1 MRKVKC
7 RVCSTLNDINLAYKY
22 VHTTSG
28 GKDVNMYYCSEDE
41 FLKHKKEKEYR
52 AKFEEKFSDI
62 MNYTV
67 INSNVKRL
75 YNEIQKSGYS
85 NKEIYSCLV
94 EKERDIIRALDY
106 KKSIKDEDRRIK
118 YAFAIIRNAMFDVT
132 IKRRQEEKIKQM
144 QSKAKEKTIE
154 VYGYKNNRQAK
165 HERRGLLDII
175 GGK

>member
-7 RVCSTLNDINLAYKY
+7 RVCSALNDIDVAYKY
-22 VHTTSG
+22 VHTTSTG
-28 GKDVNMYYCSEDE
+28 SKVNMYYCSESE
-41 FLKHKKEKEYR
+41 FLNQQSEKEYR
-52 AKFEEKFSDI
+52 AKFEKKFNDI

-67 INSNVKRL
+67 INSHTKRL

-85 NKEIYSCLV
+85 NKEIYICLV
-94 EKERDIIRALDY
+94 EKEKEIIRALSY
-106 KKSIKDEDRRIK
+106 KRNIKDENSRIK

-154 VYGYKNNRQAK
+154 IYGYKNNRQAK